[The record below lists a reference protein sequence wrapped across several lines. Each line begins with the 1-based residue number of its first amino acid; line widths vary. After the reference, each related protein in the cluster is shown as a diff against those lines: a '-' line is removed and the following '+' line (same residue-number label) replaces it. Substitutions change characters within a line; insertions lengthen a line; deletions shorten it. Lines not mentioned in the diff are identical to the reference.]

1 MLAPNAGPTPP
12 SHPAKSVIFHVSTQQ
27 TLNFTK
33 FYCHCLFFHIICPCG
48 LCCVNIQ
55 LMLFKQGF
63 RSGQRLLLEFGLL
76 FKLEDQVCILSL
88 ELDST
93 HESLCSSLCLH
104 SSLLRHHT
112 LGNYSLQVPFIFGHH
127 NIIIFLT
134 SYVGL
139 RPDADMESVF
149 IQPSHLLQTFLQMV
163 NVSDRVC
170 ISTLAK
176 RKTMIV
182 RIMLLLLFF
191 FLSRNKFYTIG
202 E

>member
-1 MLAPNAGPTPP
+1 MYSFLRVGFNPR
-12 SHPAKSVIFHVSTQQ
+12 VSLQQ
-27 TLNFTK
+27 PL
-33 FYCHCLFFHIICPCG
+33 
-48 LCCVNIQ
+48 
-55 LMLFKQGF
+55 
-63 RSGQRLLLEFGLL
+63 
-76 FKLEDQVCILSL
+76 
-88 ELDST
+88 
-93 HESLCSSLCLH
+93 LH

-112 LGNYSLQVPFIFGHH
+112 LGNYSLQAPFIFGHH

-176 RKTMIV
+176 RKTMVV
-182 RIMLLLLFF
+182 RIMFFFF
-191 FLSRNKFYTIG
+191 FLSRNKFTQLESNCLFDRIQLCQFGLFLGLREKRHCFKYQFTVL
-202 E
+202 

>member
-1 MLAPNAGPTPP
+1 
-12 SHPAKSVIFHVSTQQ
+12 
-27 TLNFTK
+27 
-33 FYCHCLFFHIICPCG
+33 
-48 LCCVNIQ
+48 
-55 LMLFKQGF
+55 MLFKQGF
-63 RSGQRLLLEFGLL
+63 RSGQRLLLEFSLL

-93 HESLCSSLCLH
+93 HESLHSSLCLH

-112 LGNYSLQVPFIFGHH
+112 LGNYSLQVPFTFGHH

-149 IQPSHLLQTFLQMV
+149 IQHSHLFQTFLQMV

-176 RKTMIV
+176 RETMVV
-182 RIMLLLLFF
+182 RIMGFVF

-202 E
+202 G